1 MAPQWHDE
9 DKRLRHRRF
18 VGRWLPL
25 AMAILGT
32 LYVGNSI
39 FPENPG
45 RGLMLAALFW
55 GSYIAAVLRGMMAP
69 PLVVTR
75 GSDPAARVMDEET
88 SLGNRLQLK
97 AQLTREL
104 ARIERFGGMAALAA
118 IDVQVVGYNPLYPGE
133 LPPSPAKFVAKVL
146 REEIREAD
154 IAFRVEDGAFA
165 VLFAGGERE
174 GVQTVCERIRQ
185 RLKSTPYGRSH
196 DARALFAHC
205 AFGAVPLQEKASDPM
220 AYWEAALGEAQR
232 VRERRAAS

>member
-9 DKRLRHRRF
+9 DVRLRHRRF

-25 AMAILGT
+25 AMAVLGT

-39 FPENPG
+39 FPENAG
-45 RGLMLAALFW
+45 RGLMLTALFW
-55 GSYIAAVLRGMMAP
+55 GCYIAAVLRGMMAP

-88 SLGNRLQLK
+88 SLGNRLQLRS
-97 AQLTREL
+97 QLTREL

-118 IDVQVVGYNPLYPGE
+118 IDVQVLGYNPLYPGE

-146 REEIREAD
+146 REEIRDAD
-154 IAFRVEDGAFA
+154 MAFRVDSLSFA
-165 VLFAGGERE
+165 VLFAGGDRE

-185 RLKSTPYGRSH
+185 RMKSTPYGRSH
-196 DARALFAHC
+196 DARALYAYC
-205 AFGAVPLQEKASDPM
+205 AFGAVPLQEKAADPM
-220 AYWEAALGEAQR
+220 VYWEAAAAEAQR
-232 VRERRAAS
+232 VRERRIAG